1 MTGME
6 KYFTYEFSGFKPLTI
21 VAEDSAVVAVMWN
34 APKKSLKPCFEE
46 TKLHRDAAKQLREY
60 FAGKRREFILPL
72 ELKGTEFQLDCWNAL
87 DDIPYGET
95 RSYGDIARAVGRPKA
110 FRAVG
115 MACNRNPIPIIVP
128 CHRVIGSNGSLVG
141 FGGGIE
147 RKKFLI
153 TLERRYAS
161 N

>member
-1 MTGME
+1 MKE
-6 KYFTYEFSGFKPLTI
+6 YFTYEFSGFKPLTI
-21 VAEDSAVVAVMWN
+21 VTEDSAVVAVMWN
-34 APKKSLKPCFEE
+34 APKKSANPCVKE

-72 ELKGTEFQLDCWNAL
+72 ELCGTAFQLDCWNAL
-87 DDIPYGET
+87 GDIPYGET

-115 MACNRNPIPIIVP
+115 MACNRNPISIIIP

-147 RKKFLI
+147 RKKFLL
-153 TLERRYAS
+153 TLECKYVK